1 MQNLGFA
8 KKLHHHTGNDVVTEL
23 LRHLSILWFSL
34 AFCRKK
40 NIA

>member
-1 MQNLGFA
+1 M
-8 KKLHHHTGNDVVTEL
+8 GNDVVTEL

-34 AFCRKK
+34 AFRRKK